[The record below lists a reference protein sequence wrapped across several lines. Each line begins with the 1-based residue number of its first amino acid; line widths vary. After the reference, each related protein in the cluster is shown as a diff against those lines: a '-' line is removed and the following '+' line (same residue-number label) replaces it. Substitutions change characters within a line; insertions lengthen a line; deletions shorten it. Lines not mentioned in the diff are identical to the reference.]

1 MSRILVFLQKKLV
14 MKQSLAI
21 VVFFATM
28 FWACT
33 SDSGTDM
40 KTNKVEKDK
49 QQWATMNTN
58 EGGYALQVFVPVYE
72 TEKEEARIE
81 YLEDQ
86 GELRVVA
93 GDEFDFSIFEDES
106 QMNMML
112 NEIKNHPFYKV
123 EIIEQTDS
131 TLLYRFFLEDESK
144 EVYHFYTERSLGQ
157 PLLLIRSNQ
166 NKEFSEFYARKM
178 LESSLKITALN

>member
-178 LESSLKITALN
+178 LNHLLK